1 MTRPLVALL
10 TDFGTRDHY
19 VGALKGAVLTV
30 CPDANVVDV
39 VHDIPAYDVGAGSY
53 ALAAAAPAFPAR
65 TVFLAVV
72 DPEVGSSRRALA
84 AAVGGQLFVGPDNG
98 LLTDVL
104 AANAAPRIHAITNAG
119 LFRYEVSR
127 TFHGRDIFAPVAG
140 HLARGLPLE
149 DVGPPAGPPVL
160 LRWPQVVR
168 QTVDEWWGEVLFA
181 DHFGNLIT
189 NFDQDPLA
197 EILAAADEDASRV
210 LVTVEG
216 AILPLVGSYSE
227 IHAGDP
233 CALEGS
239 SHRLEIAVNR
249 GNAARTLGAAKGA
262 PVRVRVLRSAIPT

>member
-1 MTRPLVALL
+1 
-10 TDFGTRDHY
+10 
-19 VGALKGAVLTV
+19 
-30 CPDANVVDV
+30 
-39 VHDIPAYDVGAGSY
+39 
-53 ALAAAAPAFPAR
+53 
-65 TVFLAVV
+65 
-72 DPEVGSSRRALA
+72 
-84 AAVGGQLFVGPDNG
+84 VGPDNG

-104 AANAAPRIHAITNAG
+104 AANAEARIHAITNAG
-119 LFRYEVSR
+119 LFRYDVSR